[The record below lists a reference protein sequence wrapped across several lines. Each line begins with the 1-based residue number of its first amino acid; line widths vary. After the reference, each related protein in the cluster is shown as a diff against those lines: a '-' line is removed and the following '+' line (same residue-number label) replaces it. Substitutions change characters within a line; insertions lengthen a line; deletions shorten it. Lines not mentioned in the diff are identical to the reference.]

1 VFFLAR
7 KQVILIIVEGPSD
20 DTALGAIFNR
30 IYDSNTVYV
39 HIMHGDITTR
49 INNRPDNIVAK
60 IGNEVREYAKQYS
73 LTSKDFSEII
83 HIIDTDGAYI
93 PDSCIIEN
101 INISET
107 IYSEHSI
114 TAKNKNNIINRN
126 LQKRQNLNRLSTCNI
141 VWNIPYRIF
150 YMSCNLDHALYGSL
164 NLSDEEKET
173 YAYQFALRYRDN
185 IPEFRNFISNSDFSV
200 MLPYR
205 ESWNFIKLDCESLI
219 RHTNLG
225 LCLPNQENE

>member
-1 VFFLAR
+1 MFHLAR
-7 KQVILIIVEGPSD
+7 KKVIFIIVEGPSD
-20 DTALGAIFNR
+20 DTALGTIFNR

-49 INNRPDNIVAK
+49 INSRPDNIVAK
-60 IGNEVREYAKQYS
+60 IGNEVREYAKKYY
-73 LTSKDFSEII
+73 LTPKDFSEII

-101 INISET
+101 INSSET
-107 IYSEHSI
+107 IYSENCI

-126 LQKRQNLNRLSTCNI
+126 LQKRQNLDRLSTCNT

-150 YMSCNLDHALYGSL
+150 YMSCNLDHALYGFL
-164 NLSDEEKET
+164 NLSDEEKES
-173 YAYQFALRYRDN
+173 YAYDFALRYRDN

-205 ESWNFIKLDCESLI
+205 DSWNLIRSDCESLK

-225 LCLPNQENE
+225 LCLPE